1 MATSKILTVGAL
13 SGKGV
18 YLNPLTNKIELRLKI
33 GSGLSVTDENELT
46 FSGDYLTRTAGQT
59 LVDNRIAEKVKDAST
74 AAKGVFRLAS
84 YDEVQASAS
93 TSSVPTVTDVN
104 TMISKSVRDLPT
116 NTSVSSAI
124 SRAIEAIPAPTIPK
138 ASAIQDGLMPKELVS
153 KIDSLAAASGNLRD
167 IEDKINTSLQTA
179 LAEGGVAY
187 GSLTTAIQS
196 ALNTA
201 LAGYVKTTALTAALQ
216 PYAKSAALSDYVQ
229 SSALTTALEPYAK
242 TAALSDYVQ
251 SSALTAA
258 LEPYAKT
265 TALSGYVPTT
275 ALDTLATKEELKGY
289 AKLSALEGLNGGGGT
304 VDLTGYVKT
313 TDLNTTLEGYAKAT
327 AIEGLATKESL
338 KDYVKTTELSE
349 KVLAIAD
356 VTIQDSTGTPLAK
369 AFPA

>member
-1 MATSKILTVGAL
+1 MASKILTVGAL

-116 NTSVSSAI
+116 NTSMTSAI

-229 SSALTTALEPYAK
+229 ASALTT
-242 TAALSDYVQ
+242 
-251 SSALTAA
+251 A

-275 ALDTLATKEELKGY
+275 TLDTLATKEELKGY
-289 AKLSALEGLNGGGGT
+289 AKLSALEGLNGGGGGT

>member
-59 LVDNRIAEKVKDAST
+59 LVDNRIQEKVKDAST

-116 NTSVSSAI
+116 NTSMTSAI

-216 PYAKSAALSDYVQ
+216 PYAKS
-229 SSALTTALEPYAK
+229 
-242 TAALSDYVQ
+242 AALSDYVQ